1 MNVDSLLFISCFLPL
16 VLLLHSLIPRQKIRN
31 CILLAAGL
39 IFCAFGSISGLLLLL
54 AAALGNYLLSLGIL
68 AGKRPKLFCAA
79 AVTMNL
85 ALLVFYKY
93 LDFLL
98 ADVLR
103 LPHLA
108 LGLAAPLGISFYT
121 FKCISYIV
129 DTCRDPGK
137 GTRRFGEFLQ
147 YVSFFPQFVAGPISR
162 FSQFRTSLEERTVSF
177 RKVAEGLRRF
187 VVGLGKKLLISV
199 VLGKIA
205 DSVFAM
211 AGSVHALLAWL
222 GAVTY
227 MLQLY
232 FDFSGYSDMAI
243 GLGGAFG
250 FETLENFR
258 YPYSAYS
265 ITEKP
270 ECSLA

>member
-98 ADVLR
+98 AVLCGVQYMHPFAFPLLR
-103 LPHLA
+103 KKFLNPDIHLA
-108 LGLAAPLGISFYT
+108 S
-121 FKCISYIV
+121 KC
-129 DTCRDPGK
+129 P
-137 GTRRFGEFLQ
+137 
-147 YVSFFPQFVAGPISR
+147 
-162 FSQFRTSLEERTVSF
+162 
-177 RKVAEGLRRF
+177 
-187 VVGLGKKLLISV
+187 
-199 VLGKIA
+199 
-205 DSVFAM
+205 
-211 AGSVHALLAWL
+211 
-222 GAVTY
+222 
-227 MLQLY
+227 
-232 FDFSGYSDMAI
+232 AI
-243 GLGGAFG
+243 RL
-250 FETLENFR
+250 
-258 YPYSAYS
+258 
-265 ITEKP
+265 
-270 ECSLA
+270 